1 MSVKQATRL
10 KRLLNIV
17 SPLDYY
23 SCFTAAG
30 QSVVSS
36 NRLTAAACS
45 PDPVLE

>member
-1 MSVKQATRL
+1 VKQATFL
-10 KRLLNIV
+10 KRLLKIMP
-17 SPLDYY
+17 PLAYY
-23 SCFTAAG
+23 RLVVNKD